1 MVLPNMFTTLNTMVL
16 LQKEAERRLAGK
28 PSVIAAAKIGNS
40 SLIVDHFLSNSAA
53 VHEKDNRYS
62 DST

>member
-1 MVLPNMFTTLNTMVL
+1 MVL